1 MDYQEITKYSE
12 EIKELLLKKEKIIIF
27 DDSLKLPT
35 EFERKIIEY
44 DKFSI
49 IKQDDKEAMLKLY
62 KMYEF
67 TNKLVVL
74 SSVEQYPSILN
85 YYRQGLLSVDELI
98 EAL

>member
-12 EIKELLLKKEKIIIF
+12 EIKELLLKKEKIIIY
-27 DDSLKLPT
+27 DDSLKLPA
-35 EFERKIIEY
+35 EFERKIIGNE
-44 DKFSI
+44 KFSI
-49 IKQDDKEAMLKLY
+49 IKQDEKEAMLKLY

-74 SSVEQYPSILN
+74 SSEGQYPSILN

>member
-1 MDYQEITKYSE
+1 MDYQEIAKYLE

-27 DDSLKLPT
+27 DAGVELPA
-35 EFERKIIEY
+35 EIERKIIEN

-74 SSVEQYPSILN
+74 SSEEQYPSIFN